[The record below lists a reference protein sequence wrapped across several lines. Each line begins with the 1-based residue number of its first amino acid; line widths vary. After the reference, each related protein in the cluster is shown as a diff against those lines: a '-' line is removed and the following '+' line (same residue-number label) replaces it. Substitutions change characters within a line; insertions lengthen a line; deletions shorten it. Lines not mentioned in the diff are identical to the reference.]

1 MIIAVKTNSDKIDIT
16 DSDSSLQMIAY
27 REFYTD
33 DSDVNYIFV
42 EVKDGNKL
50 KLTIGVLE
58 EGVDPEESEN
68 LQTLDYDW
76 FVNTCKVSL
85 TDEDEEDVEDT
96 FWNIDT
102 YNTCIEADLAKIYIR
117 KSLPTSL
124 LSPGL

>member
-1 MIIAVKTNSDKIDIT
+1 
-16 DSDSSLQMIAY
+16 MIAY

-68 LQTLDYDW
+68 L
-76 FVNTCKVSL
+76 
-85 TDEDEEDVEDT
+85 
-96 FWNIDT
+96 
-102 YNTCIEADLAKIYIR
+102 
-117 KSLPTSL
+117 
-124 LSPGL
+124 